1 MATPIRMSI
10 GVLLTEQM
18 LSQQML
24 PNGLTKT
31 LTDMEIMQQVTTL
44 TVVQQFLE
52 TQPLTDLDASI
63 LMAMASGILMQ
74 DGPQATELMPV
85 IRYLGKVTS
94 IDLDALTVMVT
105 EQVTLTH

>member
-1 MATPIRMSI
+1 
-10 GVLLTEQM
+10 
-18 LSQQML
+18 
-24 PNGLTKT
+24 
-31 LTDMEIMQQVTTL
+31 
-44 TVVQQFLE
+44 
-52 TQPLTDLDASI
+52 
-63 LMAMASGILMQ
+63 MAMASVILMQ